1 MKYWQK
7 KLSRLINRMVRY
19 HNFCNYAYTNVYRRN
34 ISSNTHTVYASYVRT
49 VLLDGFPRSV
59 VQAKMLEKVLSI
71 DVVIALDVPHETII
85 MRMSN
90 RSVQKYLVQCSDEYS
105 SY

>member
-1 MKYWQK
+1 MFIGGIFH
-7 KLSRLINRMVRY
+7 L
-19 HNFCNYAYTNVYRRN
+19 
-34 ISSNTHTVYASYVRT
+34 THILYMLHMSVHAFK